1 MEFCVYSFY
10 RCKPSVSPPSKNP
23 VRLLDFLLRS
33 ILVDSYELVV
43 VCAHSV
49 KLVGN
54 KRFLLDCGGR
64 GGSSNSYLV
73 PHVTPFH
80 TVITASARKL
90 DAQCFLHSKLLYPI
104 YLSLPGR
111 YVKLNVSKVDYCC
124 TFKKR
129 RNEVY
134 FTPKLRWVDLAT
146 AETLLSQVVQRK
158 LTEYPIPLGQIP

>member
-1 MEFCVYSFY
+1 MFGHFQMWA
-10 RCKPSVSPPSKNP
+10 KGP
-23 VRLLDFLLRS
+23 VGLLDVLLRR

-54 KRFLLDCGGR
+54 KRFLLDWGGR

-80 TVITASARKL
+80 TVITASAKKL
-90 DAQCFLHSKLLYPI
+90 DAQCFLHSKLLYI
-104 YLSLPGR
+104 HLSLPDR